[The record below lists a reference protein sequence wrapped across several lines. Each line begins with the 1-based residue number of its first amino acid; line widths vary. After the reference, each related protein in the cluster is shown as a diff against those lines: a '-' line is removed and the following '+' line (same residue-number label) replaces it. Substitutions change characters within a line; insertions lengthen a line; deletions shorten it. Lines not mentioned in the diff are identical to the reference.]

1 MCNMAEKSA
10 NAPGVLIAL
19 AACANAEIDL
29 RECQTSTK
37 NVRSL
42 IGKETAKISGAELMT
57 QTLSVCA
64 CRRGRAGSPDHDAVR
79 IVTRY

>member
-1 MCNMAEKSA
+1 VIWGSSSVVPVASAMCNMAEKSA

-42 IGKETAKISGAELMT
+42 MGKK
-57 QTLSVCA
+57 QQKYPV
-64 CRRGRAGSPDHDAVR
+64 PN
-79 IVTRY
+79 